1 MAESFVQ
8 VNIPSTLG
16 KKLATFEFLN
26 GSAEL
31 VESEAVTLVDST
43 GLEIPLI
50 TAIAALVAL
59 EAKTPAAAGVAVVTA
74 FPADTVNP
82 TTLLTPDATRLGFS
96 IYNHSST
103 DFMYVLLANA
113 GVVSTTVFS
122 VIMQPD
128 SYFEAPFRYNGRVTA
143 LWGTATG
150 PGAQALVTDFKP

>member
-8 VNIPSTLG
+8 VNVPSTLG

-26 GSAEL
+26 DSAEL

-43 GLEIPLI
+43 GVEVPLA
-50 TAIAALVAL
+50 TMIAALIAL

-74 FPADTVNP
+74 FPADIVSP
-82 TTLLTPDATRLGFS
+82 VDLLAADATRLGFS
-96 IYNHSST
+96 IFNHSSS
-103 DFMYVLLANA
+103 DYMYVLLANA

-128 SYFEAPFRYNGRVTA
+128 SYFESPFRYTGKVTA
-143 LWGTATG
+143 IWGTAA